1 MTAQTPDNPNRY
13 NTMRAIGCNEFHYD
27 NLIHKFFVT
36 WCEAIALKFYHNDRD
51 LIADERLYNYYQR
64 QWQIFVEA
72 KFIQDY
78 APYLAQNLKGAT
90 KTYYEIV
97 ADYALELEK
106 YYPASLIRQPK
117 PKTIKL
123 KQYEFNLN

>member
-1 MTAQTPDNPNRY
+1 MK
-13 NTMRAIGCNEFHYD
+13 AIGFNEFHYD

-36 WCEAIALKFYHNDRD
+36 WCEVIALKFYHNDRD
-51 LIADERLYNYYQR
+51 LIADERLYKYYQR

-72 KFIQDY
+72 KFIKDY
-78 APYLAQNLKGAT
+78 TPYLAQNLKGAT

-106 YYPASLIRQPK
+106 YYPASLVREPK
-117 PKTIKL
+117 PKTVLLNK
-123 KQYEFNLN
+123 YEFNLN